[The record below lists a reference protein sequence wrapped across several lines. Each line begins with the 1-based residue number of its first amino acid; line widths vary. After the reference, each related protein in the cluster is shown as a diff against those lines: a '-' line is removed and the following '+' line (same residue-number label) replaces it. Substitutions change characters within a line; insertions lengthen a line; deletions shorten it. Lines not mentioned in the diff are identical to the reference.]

1 MRLEGMENLAFQFA
15 TRRKRFCANLCK
27 AGSLTLAVTAFV
39 FASPQAAEAATA
51 TTTFAVTATVLPS
64 CTVTATALAFGNYNP
79 LSGTPTDG
87 TSTIT
92 VNCTTGTSYTVGLN
106 AGGTSGATVT
116 TRQMLLST
124 NALNYA
130 LYRDSGHTNNWG
142 NTPGTD
148 TPASAPATTTAAA
161 LTVYGRI
168 PALQNV
174 PAGSYTDTVTVTVN
188 Y

>member
-1 MRLEGMENLAFQFA
+1 MENHVLEVGSHRGSVFA
-15 TRRKRFCANLCK
+15 TLCK
-27 AGSLTLAVTAFV
+27 CSLPGFAVTAFV
-39 FASPQAAEAATA
+39 CAVPQAAKAATA
-51 TTTFAVTATVLPS
+51 STTIAVSATVQAS
-64 CTVTATALAFGNYNP
+64 CTVSATALTFGSYNP
-79 LSGTPTDG
+79 LSSTPLDA

-116 TRQMLLST
+116 TRQMLQSANT
-124 NALNYA
+124 LNYS
-130 LYRDSGHTNNWG
+130 LFRDSGHTNNWG

-148 TPASAPATTTAAA
+148 TPASVIATTSAAA
-161 LTVYGRI
+161 TTVYGRI

-174 PAGSYTDTVTVTVN
+174 PAGSYTDTVQVTVN

>member
-1 MRLEGMENLAFQFA
+1 MENLVFQFA
-15 TRRKRFCANLCK
+15 TLRKAACAIVCKTGFRR
-27 AGSLTLAVTAFV
+27 LAITAFV
-39 FASPQAAEAATA
+39 FMSPHAAQAATT
-51 TTTFAVTATVLPS
+51 TTTFAVTATVQPS
-64 CTVTATALAFGNYNP
+64 CTVSATPLAFGSYNP
-79 LSGTPTDG
+79 LSATPLDA

-124 NALNYA
+124 NALNYT
-130 LYRDSGHTNNWG
+130 LYRDTGRTNNWG

-148 TPASAPATTTAAA
+148 TPAAALATTTAAA

-174 PAGSYTDTVTVTVN
+174 PAGNYTDSVTVTVN

>member
-1 MRLEGMENLAFQFA
+1 METQIFQIGSHRGTAFA
-15 TRRKRFCANLCK
+15 KICK
-27 AGSLTLAVTAFV
+27 YSLPSFAVTAFSCAV
-39 FASPQAAEAATA
+39 PHAAEAATA
-51 TTTFAVTATVLPS
+51 STTIAVSATVQAS
-64 CTVTATALAFGNYNP
+64 CTVSATPLAFGNYNP
-79 LSGTPTDG
+79 LSSTPLDA

-116 TRQMLLST
+116 TRQMLQSA
-124 NALNYA
+124 NALNYS
-130 LYRDSGHTNNWG
+130 LFRDSGHATNWG

-148 TPASAPATTTAAA
+148 TPASVVATTSAATT
-161 LTVYGRI
+161 TVYGRI

-174 PAGSYTDTVTVTVN
+174 PAGNYTDTVQVTVN

>member
-1 MRLEGMENLAFQFA
+1 MENLAFQFA
-15 TRRKRFCANLCK
+15 TRRKRLFANLCNR
-27 AGSLTLAVTAFV
+27 GFLTLAVTAFGIS
-39 FASPQAAEAATA
+39 APHAAQAATT
-51 TTTFAVTATVLPS
+51 TTTFAVTATVQPS
-64 CTVTATALAFGNYNP
+64 CTVSATPLAFGSYNP
-79 LSGTPTDG
+79 LSATPLDA

-124 NALNYA
+124 NSLNYT
-130 LYRDSGHTNNWG
+130 LYRDTGRTNNWG

-148 TPASAPATTTAAA
+148 TPASATATTTAAT

-174 PAGSYTDTVTVTVN
+174 PAGNYTDSVTVTVN

>member
-1 MRLEGMENLAFQFA
+1 MPHGAQ
-15 TRRKRFCANLCK
+15 
-27 AGSLTLAVTAFV
+27 
-39 FASPQAAEAATA
+39 AATA
-51 TTTFAVTATVLPS
+51 QNTFLVTATVQPS
-64 CTVTATALAFGNYNP
+64 CTVTATGLAFGNYNP
-79 LSGTPTDG
+79 LSSTPLDA

-92 VNCTTGTSYTVGLN
+92 VNCTTGTVYTVGLN
-106 AGGTSGATVT
+106 AGTTSGATVT
-116 TRQMLLST
+116 TRQMLLSA
-124 NALNYA
+124 NALNYT
-130 LYRDSGHTNNWG
+130 LYRDSGRTNNWG

-148 TPASAPATTTAAA
+148 TPGSVTATTAAGT